1 MSRIA
6 RTLVVSAATGMALI
20 GAAGIALA
28 DAGAGGAAT
37 NSPGY
42 LSGNVLQVPINE
54 PITICGSTLSA
65 PGLLNPASGNTC
77 ANS

>member
-6 RTLVVSAATGMALI
+6 GALVVSAATGMAVI

-28 DAGAGGAAT
+28 DAGASGAAA

-42 LSGNVLQVPINE
+42 LSGNVLQLPINE
-54 PITICGSTLSA
+54 PLNLCGNSASA

-77 ANS
+77 ANG